1 MNGEAE
7 ILAIVRGMDERLKKL
22 ETTVEE
28 RLYDT
33 RPLWS
38 DLQPRIS
45 GIETRLESVEKTL
58 QGQAGILRDLVYQLR
73 VLNKTLLRIQGD
85 SEQLEDR
92 VSAIE
97 PKSV

>member
-1 MNGEAE
+1 MSNEAE
-7 ILAIVRGMDERLKKL
+7 ILAIVRAIEERLKKL
-22 ETTVEE
+22 ETTVDE

-45 GIETRLESVEKTL
+45 GIEARLEAVEKTL
-58 QGQAGILRDLVYQLR
+58 HDVLYQLR
-73 VLNKTLLRIQGD
+73 VLNNTLLRMQGE
-85 SEQLEDR
+85 SERLEDR
-92 VSAIE
+92 VAALE